1 MTERQKMYEIFFK
14 DTMDRAKSN
23 QEAQDKMILTIS
35 VALFGIMPFIL
46 DKLQSTPCNIFFVVA
61 LLVCNTLCIIA
72 VALSFWFCAKGN
84 VVDIKFAE
92 EYYIQDKQ
100 ESFNKKSKW
109 TKVGEFAN
117 RSYLVLHTFSLFFLA
132 IMLAFYFI
140 DKGDDMND
148 KNSQGEAILN
158 GLPTQN
164 MQRFQD
170 GIPSAMML
178 KLQTEGVCTSAMIKP
193 SQPQQTNPSQQ
204 PSLSIPNN
212 QANTKTTQNK

>member
-1 MTERQKMYEIFFK
+1 M
-14 DTMDRAKSN
+14 S
-23 QEAQDKMILTIS
+23 
-35 VALFGIMPFIL
+35 
-46 DKLQSTPCNIFFVVA
+46 
-61 LLVCNTLCIIA
+61 
-72 VALSFWFCAKGN
+72 
-84 VVDIKFAE
+84 
-92 EYYIQDKQ
+92 
-100 ESFNKKSKW
+100 
-109 TKVGEFAN
+109 
-117 RSYLVLHTFSLFFLA
+117 
-132 IMLAFYFI
+132 
-140 DKGDDMND
+140 D

-170 GIPSAMML
+170 GIPAMML